1 MNKLFF
7 ILIFCGFS
15 SFDLY
20 SQEILETWQI
30 PPYTVQLVKYENITE
45 DVGIRIYPQ
54 GKAKSHYQAFE
65 ITNDSLNF
73 ERSGHIRVSND
84 STKLYLIEV
93 PKPRNPEGL
102 MGQDVTINLATKSAQ
117 STPIMK
123 PIWLWQ
129 VMDSAV
135 LVRLSDDSTQRL
147 VIKMTDAIQW
157 IGKDQTMTLRY
168 KYIPTEWKAPNIP
181 NYKALLY
188 QGNKTHE
195 ILFYSNYYIMD
206 GYVYSTRGGL
216 AQASGFGEGFWN
228 SNLKL
233 SAQERE
239 KGNGDQ

>member
-7 ILIFCGFS
+7 ILLFCGFS
-15 SFDLY
+15 SIYLF
-20 SQEILETWQI
+20 SQEIVKSWQI

-54 GKAKSHYQAFE
+54 GKAKSYYQVFE

-93 PKPRNPEGL
+93 PQPRNSEGL
-102 MGQDVTINLATKSAQ
+102 MGQDVTINLATKTVQ
-117 STPIMK
+117 NTPIMK
-123 PIWLWQ
+123 PKWLWQ
-129 VMDSAV
+129 DMDSAV

-147 VIKMTDAIQW
+147 VFKMTDAILLF
-157 IGKDQTMTLRY
+157 GRDQTMNLKY

-188 QGNKTHE
+188 HKNKRQE

-206 GYVYSTRGGL
+206 GYIYSTWGGMGQARGY
-216 AQASGFGEGFWN
+216 GEGFWN
-228 SNLKL
+228 SNIYLL
-233 SAQERE
+233 EQER
-239 KGNGDQ
+239 KNQNGNK